1 MRTQLQHTQENKL
14 KNDGKINENEYD
26 KRQIKDLDVKKYLT
40 KGKKSSNSNE
50 RENCCESYSK
60 CLVFWFLYFK
70 FSIVNV
76 QTISLFK

>member
-14 KNDGKINENEYD
+14 KNGGKINENEYD

-60 CLVFWFLYFK
+60 CLVF
-70 FSIVNV
+70 
-76 QTISLFK
+76 